1 MRVQGL
7 ENDKEEKNE
16 IDQGNYEQKAKEVTS
31 LSVGIYS
38 SMENN
43 ESQYKTFIKNE
54 ISRRTL

>member
-54 ISRRTL
+54 